1 MGPGYRG
8 KGETHTKQ
16 AEPLSKLDL
25 DRTGHTGPGES
36 RGADRA
42 SGIPAVSGFGALH
55 ILFLWLY
62 GRK

>member
-1 MGPGYRG
+1 M
-8 KGETHTKQ
+8 HTKQ
-16 AEPLSKLDL
+16 AEPLSKHDL